1 MAYTKIHAI
10 KATVHKAVNYICN
23 PEKTDE
29 KLLIDS
35 FATSPETARYDF
47 QHSLSKSRHNDGN
60 LAYHL
65 IQSFYPGE
73 VSYEEAHQI
82 GMELADK
89 LLEGK
94 YSYIVSTH
102 IDKGHIH
109 NHVIFSAT
117 DHINHEKYHDC
128 KKSYYHIREL
138 SDELCKEHNLSV
150 ITPGQ
155 NRGKKYNEWQE
166 EKDGTTWKAQLRKD
180 IDEAILTA
188 NSYEHFLELMEAR
201 GYEIKGADFGE
212 NALKYIS
219 FRPLERERFI
229 RGAARSLGA
238 NYTKE
243 RLQERIAKR
252 SKKKV
257 PFPRKSL
264 SPVKD
269 YSKKQLIDTNTE
281 KFQSS
286 PGLQHWADIQNL
298 KIAASSYAAAD
309 TISQIQELITE
320 KQSTAKATRQSIVD
334 LEHEMRDLGEI
345 LKYAEQYQD
354 NKKFHFHYQKAKDPD
369 TYYRRRE
376 SELRLY
382 DGAKYVLERSGINLK
397 NMDVEKLRSEYEAL
411 DSKKKQLQKTYKST
425 EKEIQKLDQNLQ
437 NVRQY
442 LQHEIDIPETGKKQ
456 EQSL

>member
-23 PEKTDE
+23 PAKTDE
-29 KLLIDS
+29 KILIDS

-47 QHSLSKSRHNDGN
+47 QHSLSKSKYNDGN
-60 LAYHL
+60 LAFHL

-73 VSYEEAHQI
+73 VSYEEAHRI

-102 IDKGHIH
+102 IDKNHIH
-109 NHVIFSAT
+109 NHIIFCAT

-138 SDELCKEHNLSV
+138 SDELCQEHNLSV

-155 NRGKKYNEWQE
+155 NRGKKYKEWQE
-166 EKDGTTWKAQLRKD
+166 GKEGTSWKMQLRND
-180 IDEAILTA
+180 IDEAIQVA

-212 NALKYIS
+212 DALKYIS
-219 FRPLERERFI
+219 FRPMERERFI
-229 RGAARSLGA
+229 RGSAKSLGA

-243 RLQERIAKR
+243 RLQERIEESIRKHE
-252 SKKKV
+252 KKKV
-257 PFPRKSL
+257 PFPRKTR

-269 YSKKQLIDTNTE
+269 YSKKQLIDTQAE

-309 TISQIQELITE
+309 NIREIEEKITDKKKWQEL
-320 KQSTAKATRQSIVD
+320 
-334 LEHEMRDLGEI
+334 
-345 LKYAEQYQD
+345 
-354 NKKFHFHYQKAKDPD
+354 PD
-369 TYYRRRE
+369 
-376 SELRLY
+376 SPL
-382 DGAKYVLERSGINLK
+382 
-397 NMDVEKLRSEYEAL
+397 
-411 DSKKKQLQKTYKST
+411 
-425 EKEIQKLDQNLQ
+425 
-437 NVRQY
+437 
-442 LQHEIDIPETGKKQ
+442 
-456 EQSL
+456 